1 MAEPL
6 TTRALWPLRAYVR
19 LAWTWC
25 RALAQYPTSLILLT
39 VFVSLGALAEMTAV
53 LIVFGH
59 AGELAGFGVHEGLLV
74 YGLSATA
81 FGCAD
86 MLMGSVERLGRHI
99 RSGAFDTMLVRPV
112 PTLVLLAT
120 DQFTPRRL
128 GKIVPAVGALTVALV
143 ACDIDWTPA
152 RVLTLPVLLVSAIAL
167 CCAVW
172 VAGACI
178 QFVLPEAHVAANSL
192 TYGGQ
197 ALTEYPLAVYGG
209 AVVRSVTFV
218 VPLAFV
224 SWQPALF
231 LLGRP
236 DPTGLPDALRFAPPV
251 AALLMCAVAALC
263 WRAGLRRYRSTGS

>member
-6 TTRALWPLRAYVR
+6 RTRAPWPLRIYVR

-25 RALAQYPTSLILLT
+25 RALAQYPASLVLLT
-39 VFVSLGALAEMTAV
+39 VFVSLGALAEMGAV
-53 LIVFGH
+53 VIVFGH
-59 AGELAGFGVHEGLLV
+59 AGELAGFGVAEGLLV

-86 MLMGSVERLGRHI
+86 MLMGSVERLGQHI
-99 RSGAFDTMLVRPV
+99 RTGAFDTMLIRPV
-112 PTLVLLAT
+112 PPLVLLAT

-128 GKIVPAVGALTVALV
+128 GKIVPAAAVLVLALV
-143 ACDIDWTPA
+143 RCDIDWTPA
-152 RVLTLPVLLVSAIAL
+152 RALMLPVLLVSSIAL

-172 VAGACI
+172 TASACI
-178 QFVLPEAHVAANSL
+178 QFVATDARQAANSL

-197 ALTEYPLAVYGG
+197 ALTEYPLAVYGRE
-209 AVVRSVTFV
+209 VVRSATFV
-218 VPLAFV
+218 LPLAFV

-236 DPTGLPDALRFAPPV
+236 DPTGLPDALRLAPPV